1 MLSPFFKTV
10 HVLSSLVSKLCY
22 EQNWAKDPRLSSYAV
37 TDILFHPIATP
48 HFLSASAQNVVPAQN
63 AVPASR
69 LIFFKKKK
77 KKQPT

>member
-10 HVLSSLVSKLCY
+10 HVLSSLVSKLCC

-37 TDILFHPIATP
+37 TRHSFPPIATP
-48 HFLSASAQNVVPAQN
+48 HFLSAYAQNAVQAQN

-69 LIFFKKKK
+69 LIFFKK
-77 KKQPT
+77 QPT